1 MTRVALYG
9 RVSTSDGRQ
18 EVENQLAELRHFAER
33 QGWIIVHEYVDHES
47 GSKADRVEFR
57 RMFADAEN
65 HHFDVVLFWALDRF
79 SREGARETLQYL
91 NQLDQCDVGFRSF
104 TEPYLDSCGLF
115 KDAVIA
121 ILAVIAKQ
129 ERLRISERV
138 KAALKRAKEKGTR
151 SGRPVGRP
159 KAIFRRDHALELRR
173 SGLSWRQVASKFGVG
188 VTTVKRVCKGA
199 NRVDQNPGEQFHAA

>member
-1 MTRVALYG
+1 MRAAIYA

-18 EVENQLAELRHFAER
+18 EVDNQLGELRQFVQL
-33 QGWIIVHEYVDHES
+33 QGWEIVQEYIDHES
-47 GSKADRVEFR
+47 GSKADRAEFR
-57 RMFADAEN
+57 RMFADAED
-65 HHFDVVLFWALDRF
+65 HRFDVVLFWALDRL

-91 NQLDQCDVGFRSF
+91 NQLDQCGVAFRSF

-129 ERLRISERV
+129 ERLRISQRV
-138 KAALKRAKEKGTR
+138 KAALERAKEKGTR

-159 KAIFRRDHALELRR
+159 KKVFRRDHALELRE
-173 SGLSWRQVASKFGVG
+173 SGHSWRQIASKLQVG
-188 VTTVKRVCKGA
+188 VTTVKTACRGA
-199 NRVDQNPGEQFHAA
+199 SGMCRNPGVGK